1 MGTKMVTRYETKV
14 IQIGNL
20 KIGGGNPIAVQS
32 MTNVKTKNVDVVV
45 EQIHKIE
52 QEGGQI
58 VRFAVPDMESAKC
71 IDKIKERVTVPLVAD
86 IHFDYRLALEAIDR
100 GIDKV
105 RLNPGNIG
113 SFERVREVAKR
124 AKVNSVPIRIG
135 INGGSLER
143 DIAEQ
148 FRDNRPEGM
157 VESARRHIEILEQC
171 DFDDIVV
178 SLKASDIQT
187 TVQAYRLFAERYR
200 YPLHIG
206 VTEAGTAY
214 EGLVKS
220 SVGIGSL
227 LLDGLGDTI
236 RVSLTAPPQE
246 EIPAGIEILKACGL
260 YQNYIRLI
268 SCPTCARCNID
279 LIPIANA
286 VSEQVRKIHK
296 DLTVAVMGCAVNGPG
311 EARGA
316 DIGIA
321 GGDGCALLFKK
332 GEIVR
337 KLDRSEI
344 VPVLLEEIKK
354 M

>member
-1 MGTKMVTRYETKV
+1 MKKLYRNQTKEIR
-14 IQIGNL
+14 IGDVV
-20 KIGGGNPIAVQS
+20 IGGNHPVAIQS
-32 MTNVKTKNVDVVV
+32 MTNTRTEDVKGTV
-45 EQIHKIE
+45 EQIRRLEKAGCEIIRCTVPTRE
-52 QEGGQI
+52 AAEALKEIKKQI
-58 VRFAVPDMESAKC
+58 H
-71 IDKIKERVTVPLVAD
+71 IPLVAD

-113 SFERVREVAKR
+113 SIERVREVAKR

-344 VPVLLEEIKK
+344 VPVLLEEIQK